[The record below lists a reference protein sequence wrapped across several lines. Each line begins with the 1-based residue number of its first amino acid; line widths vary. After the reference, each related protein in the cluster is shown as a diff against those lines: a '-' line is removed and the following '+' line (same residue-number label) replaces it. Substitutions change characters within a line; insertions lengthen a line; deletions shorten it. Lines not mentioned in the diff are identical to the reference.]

1 MILISLDALNYI
13 WADSPQTARA
23 EVKKWEAG
31 NGLLTFWSYDDG
43 SSLVPTVYPAEYL
56 RIIDGVKFGFD
67 IILKKI
73 GNHETLTCGKKELGG
88 VCFLFF
94 EQRFRKLSLREV
106 SLRPGSYKGKI
117 LRKQVKEYSHEKIRE
132 RIR

>member
-56 RIIDGVKFGFD
+56 RIIDGV
-67 IILKKI
+67 I
-73 GNHETLTCGKKELGG
+73 GREKPDCLAYRSEAKEGG

>member
-43 SSLVPTVYPAEYL
+43 TVWFP
-56 RIIDGVKFGFD
+56 
-67 IILKKI
+67 
-73 GNHETLTCGKKELGG
+73 
-88 VCFLFF
+88 
-94 EQRFRKLSLREV
+94 RFIPQNIFV
-106 SLRPGSYKGKI
+106 
-117 LRKQVKEYSHEKIRE
+117 
-132 RIR
+132 